1 PTPRGSHSISPTAP
15 SHLHPVRRFAPAPPP
30 PDAPGPP
37 RERPRPR
44 AGPRR
49 ACGPP
54 QSPAV
59 VTARLVLV
67 PRAAPPRARPGAAH
81 PPGPPRSARPGPPSG
96 SATRRGRGRRRR
108 AGRDREGGRGSFAR
122 LRPAHRPGRRPAGL
136 LAGAEYLLRQGA
148 VLLHIRDHDVA
159 REDAAG
165 ALRGALRHR
174 QAVAAAHQEVGH
186 RHRVRARRAGGL
198 AGVPGAALRLA
209 EHPAA
214 VVDHPHHDRSVRS
227 SLWIGAGAELL
238 PVDRVPQ
245 ARYAHRR
252 LAVMEHRFQRV
263 ADVARPQREDRKS
276 TRLNSSHVAISYA
289 VFCLK
294 KKKNYTMHHYF
305 VYISHEYAKLTT
317 LKPIHLRKT
326 HIILILNNKTSM
338 LYHSMHEITAI

>member
-1 PTPRGSHSISPTAP
+1 SLQIARAYWDRYYAPLLETPGNPQLGIYSHMINSFLYLYRYPIGRLIAFQLEEKLRGAESGKAFELAASYGRVLPD
-15 SHLHPVRRFAPAPPP
+15 LWMEHPARRFAPAPPP

-122 LRPAHRPGRRPAGL
+122 LRPAHRAGLRPAGL

-165 ALRGALRHR
+165 ALRGAL
-174 QAVAAAHQEVGH
+174 
-186 RHRVRARRAGGL
+186 
-198 AGVPGAALRLA
+198 
-209 EHPAA
+209 
-214 VVDHPHHDRSVRS
+214 
-227 SLWIGAGAELL
+227 
-238 PVDRVPQ
+238 
-245 ARYAHRR
+245 
-252 LAVMEHRFQRV
+252 
-263 ADVARPQREDRKS
+263 
-276 TRLNSSHVAISYA
+276 
-289 VFCLK
+289 
-294 KKKNYTMHHYF
+294 
-305 VYISHEYAKLTT
+305 
-317 LKPIHLRKT
+317 
-326 HIILILNNKTSM
+326 
-338 LYHSMHEITAI
+338 